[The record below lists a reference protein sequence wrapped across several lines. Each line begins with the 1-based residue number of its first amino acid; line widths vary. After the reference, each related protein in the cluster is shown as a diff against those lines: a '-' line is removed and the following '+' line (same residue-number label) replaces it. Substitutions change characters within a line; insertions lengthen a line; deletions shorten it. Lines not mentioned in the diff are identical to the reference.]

1 MKAIKF
7 TKVSLEKLKHEKNS
21 YRVSDL
27 VTTGLSIEVRAI
39 PSSIKTFYAEWS
51 VISYNKEGRQKRHGA
66 RRKICR
72 YGQKPIEA
80 IRNVINI
87 NLSNWKKTNTQNSS
101 IRTLATLF
109 KEFKKGGVIGFRV
122 KARGQKLKYKPLT
135 TKNYIGLIRTYVLA
149 ETNKASTKE
158 MLTAPFRTDGNNYY
172 KKLLSEISLDD
183 LTKRDIQVWHSRLEN
198 VPTAA
203 NRALAALSVMI
214 EWDGQRANPSYKGDN
229 PCLRIQKYP
238 EQKDKRFIDTIE
250 KVLEIRK
257 YCIDQM
263 WIDPQFLCFI
273 ILLLEIGERL
283 EDCFAIA
290 WNKPISIIEQ
300 NRCSGWINWRKR
312 EIYLTDT
319 KNRKDATIGLTDE
332 AFNALQKLQNLVSNP
347 DNNASWAA
355 GSMWVFPRP
364 TDNTKPINNS
374 SYRCKHRDFNYKFGL
389 ATREYVR
396 GRGKRIVYKYTNIL
410 TLKHLRK
417 TFVTYYG
424 RSQGLEAASLRMRH
438 SSMEVTKNHYFN
450 EDTDK
455 LKVRHMYET
464 GGNVVEL
471 KKTGN
476 TGY

>member
-109 KEFKKGGVIGFRV
+109 KEFKKGGVTGFRV

-172 KKLLSEISLDD
+172 KKLLKNHISKKLICTNPDLIVHRGNTVEYCAGTIAKIFESLGGQVIYFGKPHKEIYQMCFSKNEK
-183 LTKRDIQVWHSRLEN
+183 TI
-198 VPTAA
+198 A
-203 NRALAALSVMI
+203 I
-214 EWDGQRANPSYKGDN
+214 GDN
-229 PCLRIQKYP
+229 LNTDIKGANNMNIDSIFISSGVHRAEFKQESELNNLSSKYKVTLTYHQP
-238 EQKDKRFIDTIE
+238 ELI
-250 KVLEIRK
+250 
-257 YCIDQM
+257 
-263 WIDPQFLCFI
+263 W
-273 ILLLEIGERL
+273 
-283 EDCFAIA
+283 
-290 WNKPISIIEQ
+290 
-300 NRCSGWINWRKR
+300 
-312 EIYLTDT
+312 
-319 KNRKDATIGLTDE
+319 
-332 AFNALQKLQNLVSNP
+332 
-347 DNNASWAA
+347 
-355 GSMWVFPRP
+355 
-364 TDNTKPINNS
+364 
-374 SYRCKHRDFNYKFGL
+374 
-389 ATREYVR
+389 
-396 GRGKRIVYKYTNIL
+396 
-410 TLKHLRK
+410 
-417 TFVTYYG
+417 
-424 RSQGLEAASLRMRH
+424 
-438 SSMEVTKNHYFN
+438 
-450 EDTDK
+450 
-455 LKVRHMYET
+455 
-464 GGNVVEL
+464 
-471 KKTGN
+471 
-476 TGY
+476 